1 MSITTTP
8 LRIDG
13 LDQPAISLGILHNF
27 GEDRPLATQRA
38 IVRRAFDLGV
48 HPFRPTQQRRPAM
61 PFG

>member
-1 MSITTTP
+1 VAITTTP
-8 LRIDG
+8 RRIDG

-48 HPFRPTQQRRPAM
+48 TRSTWPTTTAAM